1 MDASSLYQALTQLLS
16 PAQQTQPMY
25 RALQGTDQQEKQLQ
39 DVRNSPTVPQQVTTY
54 GNGQ

>member
-1 MDASSLYQALTQLLS
+1 MDANSLYQALTQLLH

-25 RALQGTDQQEKQLQ
+25 RALQGTDQQQQQLQ
-39 DVRNSPTVPQQVTTY
+39 DARNTPTVPQQVTTY